1 MFLWGNLPQLI
12 PNKLILSVAYI
23 LGYSEAGGPSPTPA
37 PCAALDHLAEVPPM
51 GSFCA
56 GRRPVLCHRLGSGLQ
71 QLHPSRCLPGWA
83 QPGLKAGGWALPPNT
98 HSKQSPAVGGRAAQQ
113 LLHREQHTDGYPL
126 GSICPEPLG
135 PPARQS
141 SRPGLPPGPRGRELC
156 LCRGWAAWPAPAR
169 LAGCPLRPAA
179 CAAPRGA
186 RPEVKVSVRRPHTPS
201 PPWPTHSTCPHHN
214 HWFLA
219 FSDFF

>member
-1 MFLWGNLPQLI
+1 
-12 PNKLILSVAYI
+12 
-23 LGYSEAGGPSPTPA
+23 
-37 PCAALDHLAEVPPM
+37 M

-186 RPEVKVSVRRPHTPS
+186 RPEVKVSVRREPGRRGRARSGRPG
-201 PPWPTHSTCPHHN
+201 HSSMASSWSARSSNMLPMSSRM
-214 HWFLA
+214 LPVL
-219 FSDFF
+219 FSSAAGRLRTGGRAA